1 MTYKEAVKKFRLK
14 MLITQEEFAKL
25 LDVSFATINR
35 FESVSLDVTE
45 NIVSLCSNCHN
56 EIHYGKTISNAH
68 FLWYNCKQIKVAKMA
83 LSYNGLWKLLIDKGL
98 NKGYLHKLTGLS
110 RSTLTKLVKGEN
122 VNTDVLERICI
133 ALECQLDDIVE
144 MKKEEI

>member
-1 MTYKEAVKKFRLK
+1 MTFLLSSFSFCILLRNKSLINGTIGASTERKCLQYYNARLK
-14 MLITQEEFAKL
+14 NTASVNDEYC
-25 LDVSFATINR
+25 LDIYEKS
-35 FESVSLDVTE
+35 
-45 NIVSLCSNCHN
+45 C
-56 EIHYGKTISNAH
+56 KTISNAH

-110 RSTLTKLVKGEN
+110 RSTITKLVKGEN

>member
-1 MTYKEAVKKFRLK
+1 
-14 MLITQEEFAKL
+14 
-25 LDVSFATINR
+25 
-35 FESVSLDVTE
+35 
-45 NIVSLCSNCHN
+45 
-56 EIHYGKTISNAH
+56 
-68 FLWYNCKQIKVAKMA
+68 MA
-83 LSYNGLWKLLIDKGL
+83 LSYNGLWKLLIYKGL

-110 RSTLTKLVKGEN
+110 RSTITKLVKDEN